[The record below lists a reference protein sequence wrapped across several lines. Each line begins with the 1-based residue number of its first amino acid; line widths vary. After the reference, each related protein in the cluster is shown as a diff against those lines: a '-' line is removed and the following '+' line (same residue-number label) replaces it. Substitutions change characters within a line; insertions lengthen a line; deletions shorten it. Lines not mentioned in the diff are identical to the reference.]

1 MASQDD
7 HANLTLDEAA
17 GLVRSFHERIQAPI
31 AEKPTLLARHP
42 GKALGASIQVGKLA
56 TEFAQIAD
64 GDKDLLLCRAAMELE
79 ELSEWL
85 LAHAQSNLVGAADA
99 LADRLYVLLGDAVA
113 TGLPIAELFLA
124 VHESNMSKLNAVH
137 TGLGKGVKGRD
148 YEGPRIAD
156 VLARFRYLSDQN
168 EQA

>member
-1 MASQDD
+1 MASLEDD
-7 HANLTLDEAA
+7 GKLTLDEAI
-17 GLVRSFHERIQAPI
+17 GLVRSFHQRIQAPV
-31 AEKPTLLARHP
+31 AEKPALLTRHP
-42 GKALGASIQVGKLA
+42 GKALGATILVGKLA
-56 TEFAQIAD
+56 TELAQLAD

-113 TGLPIAELFLA
+113 TGLPPGDLFLA

-137 TGLGKGVKGRD
+137 TGLGKGVKGPD
-148 YEGPRIAD
+148 YERPRIAEI
-156 VLARFRYLSDQN
+156 LARAQRESL
-168 EQA
+168 